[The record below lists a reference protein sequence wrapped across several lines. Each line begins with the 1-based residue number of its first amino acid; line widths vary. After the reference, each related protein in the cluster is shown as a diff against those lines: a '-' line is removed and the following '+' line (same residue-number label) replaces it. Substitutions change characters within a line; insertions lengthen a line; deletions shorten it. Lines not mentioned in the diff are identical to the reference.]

1 MRFGLASKIKRSK
14 GDVLQKQKLKKE
26 ISKGEAIETRALRF
40 KMRYTEKSRWRY
52 SSKRI
57 ASYTCP

>member
-14 GDVLQKQKLKKE
+14 GDVLKKTKIKKD
-26 ISKGEAIETRALRF
+26 ISKGEAIETRALWF

-57 ASYTCP
+57 ES

>member
-1 MRFGLASKIKRSK
+1 MLK
-14 GDVLQKQKLKKE
+14 KQKLKKE
-26 ISKGEAIETRALRF
+26 ISKGEAIETWALWF

-57 ASYTCP
+57 ES